1 MPMNGCFDLNIKIAV
16 AGATKAKAALR
27 RMCVSASGCRAP
39 GCGGWELGA
48 LPRSEKLKGQAR
60 PLGQRL
66 LTADTRITKVIR
78 TYLLGGSRTRVDLE
92 PRAANKTPQHDADA
106 CVFAPGWA

>member
-1 MPMNGCFDLNIKIAV
+1 MNGCFDLNIKVAV

-27 RMCVSASGCRAP
+27 RMCVSASGRLAP

-48 LPRSEKLKGQAR
+48 LPRKRKLKGQGQL

-78 TYLLGGSRTRVDLE
+78 TYLLGSSRLRVDLI
-92 PRAANKTPQHDADA
+92 PYAANKTSE
-106 CVFAPGWA
+106 